1 MKKKAHNGLGNH
13 VFYLVP
19 LAVCLG
25 TSAPVWAAPL
35 KAWQYDPTA
44 NQLEVTLKDG
54 VKPRYFLMARPAR
67 IVLDLPDTEVGDV
80 QRQQTYEGAVRQV
93 RVSQVKPGLTRI
105 VLELSPDATLLRG
118 QAQLQR
124 VGDAEPSSD
133 RWVLRPLIAQ
143 TLTNPPTAIPS
154 LPPTAA
160 PLPPTTIQYPPG
172 LSPTETE
179 GSARQVDRPIAQ
191 PDKPIDIAVPPPAAT
206 APISTNSPP
215 TKVPLVVAESAPKI
229 ANLPTPPA
237 PENFPP
243 GIAPTPEQLTTNP
256 TPSISS
262 ASPPQVPAIEPASRI
277 AQKPAPSL
285 QLPDINPSLAIP
297 DSLPPVTA
305 PDVPTAPTV
314 SVPPLDR
321 SRMSPNLPPELPP
334 SDVATPNAAVSV
346 PPLQPTVTNSV
357 TDRPPVR
364 SGRSNTIEFGQPLP
378 TLPVMERS
386 LSQSPSVISYNSAL
400 LPVGTV
406 LSLRYPGTQALPLSS
421 EPRQEVL
428 LLQNDLRDRSGRLIA
443 SEGTEVLGKFETSGG
458 GSRFIAQAIL
468 LRGQNVAIA
477 AQSDVLGGARKVSDN
492 RLIRNSGIGALA
504 GAILGGLSGGNV
516 IGGAAAGAAVSY
528 ATAPQSATIQ
538 PGQILDVRLTEDLR

>member
-19 LAVCLG
+19 LAVCLS

-35 KAWQYDPTA
+35 KAWQYDPAA
-44 NQLEVTLKDG
+44 NQLEVTLKNG

-67 IVLDLPDTEVGDV
+67 IVLDLPDTEVGNV

-93 RVSQVKPGLTRI
+93 RVSQLKPGLTRI
-105 VLELSPDATLLRG
+105 VLELSPDVTLMRG
-118 QAQLQR
+118 QAQLQQ

-143 TLTNPPTAIPS
+143 ALANPPTALPS
-154 LPPTAA
+154 LLPTA
-160 PLPPTTIQYPPG
+160 IQYPPG
-172 LSPTETE
+172 MSPGETG
-179 GSARQVDRPIAQ
+179 GSAHPVDRSIA
-191 PDKPIDIAVPPPAAT
+191 PVSDKPIDIAVPPPAAM
-206 APISTNSPP
+206 APIATNPP
-215 TKVPLVVAESAPKI
+215 PITVPLAIAEPAPKI
-229 ANLPTPPA
+229 ADLPTPPA

-243 GIAPTPEQLTTNP
+243 GIAPTLEQPIRNP
-256 TPSISS
+256 TSSISS
-262 ASPPQVPAIEPASRI
+262 APPAQVPAIEPASRM
-277 AQKPAPSL
+277 AQKPTSSL

-321 SRMSPNLPPELPP
+321 SRVSPNLSPELPP
-334 SDVATPNAAVSV
+334 SDVTNPKTAVSV
-346 PPLQPTVTNSV
+346 PPLQPTTPNLIAAERQSAK
-357 TDRPPVR
+357 
-364 SGRSNTIEFGQPLP
+364 SQSNTIEFGQPLP

-386 LSQSPSVISYNSAL
+386 RSQSSGLISYNSAL
-400 LPVGTV
+400 LPAGTV

-428 LLQNDLRDRSGRLIA
+428 LLQSDLRDRSGRLIA

-468 LRGQNVAIA
+468 LRGQNVTIA
-477 AQSDVLGGARKVSDN
+477 AQSDILGGARKVSNN

-504 GAILGGLSGGNV
+504 GAVLGGLAGGNV
-516 IGGAAAGAAVSY
+516 IGGAAAGAAVTY
-528 ATAPQSATIQ
+528 ATAPKSATIQ
-538 PGQILDVRLTEDLR
+538 PGQILDVRLTEDFR

>member
-1 MKKKAHNGLGNH
+1 MKKKAHNGLGNG

-80 QRQQTYEGAVRQV
+80 QRQQTYKGAVRQV

-105 VLELSPDATLLRG
+105 VLELSPDVTLMRG

-133 RWVLRPLIAQ
+133 RWVLRPLITQA
-143 TLTNPPTAIPS
+143 LTNPLAAIPS
-154 LPPTAA
+154 LPPTPAQ
-160 PLPPTTIQYPPG
+160 LPPTAIQYPPG
-172 LSPTETE
+172 MSPSETG
-179 GSARQVDRPIAQ
+179 GSARQVDRSIA
-191 PDKPIDIAVPPPAAT
+191 PVSDKPIDIAVPPPAT
-206 APISTNSPP
+206 VAPIATNPPST
-215 TKVPLVVAESAPKI
+215 KAPLVAAESAPKI

-243 GIAPTPEQLTTNP
+243 GIAPTPEQPTANP

-262 ASPPQVPAIEPASRI
+262 APPAQVPAIEPASRI

-321 SRMSPNLPPELPP
+321 SRVSPNLSPELP
-334 SDVATPNAAVSV
+334 
-346 PPLQPTVTNSV
+346 
-357 TDRPPVR
+357 
-364 SGRSNTIEFGQPLP
+364 
-378 TLPVMERS
+378 
-386 LSQSPSVISYNSAL
+386 
-400 LPVGTV
+400 
-406 LSLRYPGTQALPLSS
+406 
-421 EPRQEVL
+421 
-428 LLQNDLRDRSGRLIA
+428 
-443 SEGTEVLGKFETSGG
+443 
-458 GSRFIAQAIL
+458 
-468 LRGQNVAIA
+468 
-477 AQSDVLGGARKVSDN
+477 
-492 RLIRNSGIGALA
+492 
-504 GAILGGLSGGNV
+504 
-516 IGGAAAGAAVSY
+516 
-528 ATAPQSATIQ
+528 
-538 PGQILDVRLTEDLR
+538 

>member
-35 KAWQYDPTA
+35 KAWQYDPAA
-44 NQLEVTLKDG
+44 NQLEVTLKNG

-67 IVLDLPDTEVGDV
+67 IVLDLPDTEVGNV

-93 RVSQVKPGLTRI
+93 RVSQLKPGLTRI
-105 VLELSPDATLLRG
+105 VLELSPDVTLMRG
-118 QAQLQR
+118 QAQLQQ

-143 TLTNPPTAIPS
+143 ALANPPAALPS
-154 LPPTAA
+154 LLPTA
-160 PLPPTTIQYPPG
+160 IQYPPG
-172 LSPTETE
+172 MSPGETG
-179 GSARQVDRPIAQ
+179 GSARPVDRSIAPV
-191 PDKPIDIAVPPPAAT
+191 PDKPIDIAVPPPAAM
-206 APISTNSPP
+206 APISTNPPP
-215 TKVPLVVAESAPKI
+215 TKAPLVVAEPAPKI
-229 ANLPTPPA
+229 ADLPTPPA

-243 GIAPTPEQLTTNP
+243 GIAPTLEQPTMNP
-256 TPSISS
+256 TSSISS
-262 ASPPQVPAIEPASRI
+262 APPAQVPAIEPASRM
-277 AQKPAPSL
+277 AQKPTSSL

-321 SRMSPNLPPELPP
+321 SRVSPNLSPELPP
-334 SDVATPNAAVSV
+334 SDVTNPKTAVSV
-346 PPLQPTVTNSV
+346 PPLQPTTPNLIAAERQSAK
-357 TDRPPVR
+357 
-364 SGRSNTIEFGQPLP
+364 SQSNTIEFGQPLP

-386 LSQSPSVISYNSAL
+386 RSQSSGLISYNSAL
-400 LPVGTV
+400 LPAGTV

-421 EPRQEVL
+421 ESRQEVL
-428 LLQNDLRDRSGRLIA
+428 LLQSDLRDRSGRLIA

-468 LRGQNVAIA
+468 LRGQNVTIA
-477 AQSDVLGGARKVSDN
+477 AQSDILGGARKVSNN

-504 GAILGGLSGGNV
+504 GAVLGGLAGGNV
-516 IGGAAAGAAVSY
+516 IGGAAAGAAVTY
-528 ATAPQSATIQ
+528 ATAPKSATIQ
-538 PGQILDVRLTEDLR
+538 PGQILDVRLTEDFR